1 MTKRLII
8 MRHAHSDCCKGQKD
22 HARPLNKEG
31 RHAASMLGRWLRNGG
46 YLLDQVIS
54 STAVRTLETY
64 ERLNTQAA
72 LHATPDLY
80 LASADK
86 IYQVLQRATG
96 KTVLILGHNPG
107 ISAFAQQMVKPQ
119 PAHPHFANYPSGA
132 MLLTEFACVDWQQ
145 VTWKSGQAQEF
156 VIPAD
161 LDPSPKSG

>member
-46 YLLDQVIS
+46 HLLDQVIS

-107 ISAFAQQMVKPQ
+107 ISAFAQQMVRPY

-132 MLLTEFACVDWQQ
+132 MLLAEFACVDWQQ

>member
-1 MTKRLII
+1 MTQRLII
-8 MRHAHSDCCKGQKD
+8 MRHAHSDWCKGQKD

-46 YLLDQVIS
+46 YLPDQVIS

-64 ERLNTQAA
+64 ERLDTQAV

-80 LASADK
+80 LASANK

-107 ISAFAQQMVKPQ
+107 ISAFAQQMVRPH
-119 PAHPHFANYPSGA
+119 PAHPHFASYPSGA
-132 MLLTEFACVDWQQ
+132 TLLTEFACVDWQQ
-145 VTWKSGQAQEF
+145 VTWKSGQAREF